1 MDNFDLSGV
10 GLFTGAIATYNLSE
24 KLSIFLLLVNLGYI
38 AIQLRILYKNDKKN
52 KDSNL

>member
-1 MDNFDLSGV
+1 MENFDLAGV

-38 AIQLRILYKNDKKN
+38 AIQLRILYINDKKN
-52 KDSNL
+52 KEN

>member
-1 MDNFDLSGV
+1 MENFDLAGV

-38 AIQLRILYKNDKKN
+38 AIQLRILYKKDKN
-52 KDSNL
+52 NNSNL